1 VQRFDVVFCGHIN
14 LIPLA
19 FLVARIHGA
28 RLVVQAHGIEV
39 WSAPDSIKRYSI
51 DRADMILSVSRF
63 TRCRLLEWSVVPPE
77 RVIVVAN
84 TYRREFCIGQ
94 EDEIRTPKGLEGKK
108 VLLTV
113 GRLDACQQHKGHEK
127 VIRCLPQVWNRY
139 PDLVYVIV
147 GEGKDRERLE
157 TLVRQLAVSSIV
169 QFTGRI
175 SNQALVDYYRAAD
188 LLVMPST
195 GDGFGIVFLEA
206 MACGTPVLGLDAG
219 GVRDAMGDGDLG
231 LVIKEDEL
239 SDAIDRA
246 LATCPV
252 PRLTLSDRVR
262 SRFGR
267 QIFESRIQNAIER
280 LAA

>member
-1 VQRFDVVFCGHIN
+1 VVFCGHIN
-14 LIPLA
+14 LIALA
-19 FLVARIHGA
+19 FVVARIHGA

-39 WSAPDSIKRYSI
+39 WSAPGSIKRYLI
-51 DRADMILSVSRF
+51 DHADMILSVSRF
-63 TRCRLLEWSVVPPE
+63 TRARLLEWSVIPHE

-84 TYRREFCIGQ
+84 TYRSEFCIGQ
-94 EDEIRTPKGLEGKK
+94 ANENHTPKGLEGKK

-127 VIRCLPQVWNRY
+127 VIRCLPHIRDKY

-157 TLVRQLAVSSIV
+157 TLAKQLAVSSIV

-175 SNQALVDYYRAAD
+175 SDRALVDYYRSAD

-239 SDAIDRA
+239 SDALDRA
-246 LATCPV
+246 LAMRPV

-267 QIFESRIQNAIER
+267 QIFESRIQNVIER